1 MRACAVGERGAR
13 SVACGCSASPFC
25 QRRNTPSG
33 SYFPELGAD
42 PTRVRLACQL
52 RPRSDVAV
60 LPLVPRDAQ
69 TAFLHRRQLRVIA
82 EERFLALMF
91 VDMRGSTELA
101 AARLPYDHVFILGRF
116 VAAVSAAVLAA
127 GGMPNQFLGD
137 GVLALFGLRTDD
149 TTACRQAIEA
159 LGAVAENIDALNEVL
174 APELAAPIRFG
185 IGLHCGRTVLGEI
198 GFRDH
203 VTFTALGDA
212 PNVASRLEGLCKEL
226 NCEAV
231 VSEDVLQR
239 VDYRFDALPPYE
251 AQLRGRAET
260 VPTRLFRSIR
270 PDLWRLRAQG
280 VDQLPAQ
287 RLG

>member
-1 MRACAVGERGAR
+1 
-13 SVACGCSASPFC
+13 
-25 QRRNTPSG
+25 
-33 SYFPELGAD
+33 
-42 PTRVRLACQL
+42 
-52 RPRSDVAV
+52 
-60 LPLVPRDAQ
+60 
-69 TAFLHRRQLRVIA
+69 
-82 EERFLALMF
+82 MF

-116 VAAVSAAVLAA
+116 VAAVSAAVLEA

-137 GVLALFGLRTDD
+137 GVLALFGLRTDE

-159 LGAVAENIDALNEVL
+159 LGAVAENIRALNEML

-226 NCEAV
+226 DCEAV
-231 VSEDVLQR
+231 VSEEVLR
-239 VDYRFDALPPYE
+239 RAGCGVDALPPYE
-251 AQLRGRAET
+251 AQLRGRAEA
-260 VPTRLFRSIR
+260 VATRLFHSIHPKLDSIQMQPAR
-270 PDLWRLRAQG
+270 RVASVPD
-280 VDQLPAQ
+280 
-287 RLG
+287 